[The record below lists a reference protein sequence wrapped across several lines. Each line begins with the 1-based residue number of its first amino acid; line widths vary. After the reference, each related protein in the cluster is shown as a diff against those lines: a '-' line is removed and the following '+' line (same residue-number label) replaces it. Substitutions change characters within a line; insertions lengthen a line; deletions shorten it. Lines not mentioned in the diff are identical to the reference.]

1 MPHLLRE
8 RPVGL
13 QIVLAGVVPALF
25 GAITGWALGVNEI
38 AYIVL
43 SVLGI
48 GGGYLA
54 GMEHRGAGEGAI
66 RGIIGGALFG
76 GFILIT
82 AELLDKEHK
91 AHLPEPEILLVAITT
106 AFGVV
111 LGALGGRARVRR
123 EAEAPKEKQGIDF
136 SRLHWAEFI
145 GFAGAG
151 VLFGSL
157 FLPWFSTSCE
167 TQAGGTP
174 EGCNPNSNYGG
185 KFGDFN
191 AFETFGLQDI
201 LLVAACIAPFILAW
215 LVITHAELSW
225 RPGEITMIV
234 GMTGVALILLNGV
247 ILGRPGDSV
256 EIGIEYGYFVGF
268 LGSAMILTGGLLRQA
283 LGGRT
288 RKPPGV
294 M

>member
-1 MPHLLRE
+1 
-8 RPVGL
+8 L
-13 QIVLAGVVPALF
+13 QFVLAGIVPALF

-38 AYIVL
+38 AYLVL

-66 RGIIGGALFG
+66 RGVIGGALFG
-76 GFILIT
+76 GFILLT

-91 AHLPEPEILLVAITT
+91 AHLPEPEILLIAITI

-111 LGALGGRARVRR
+111 LGAMGGRARVKR
-123 EAEAPKEKQGIDF
+123 EEEGPKEKEGIDF
-136 SRLHWAEFI
+136 GRLHWAEFI

-151 VLFGSL
+151 VLLGSL

-167 TQAGGTP
+167 TQAGNVP

-191 AFETFGLQDI
+191 AFETFGIQDI
-201 LLVAACIAPFILAW
+201 LLVMACIAPFVLAW
-215 LVITHAELSW
+215 LVITHADLSW

-234 GMTGVALILLNGV
+234 GMVGVALILLNGV

-256 EIGIEYGYFVGF
+256 EIGIEIGYVVGF
-268 LGSAMILTGGLLRQA
+268 LGAAMILTGGLLRQA